1 MEIDNTLLV
10 TGGCGFIGSHF
21 INYIFNKYSLIK
33 IINIDAMYY
42 CANELNVNEN
52 VRNSN
57 RYTFI
62 KGKVQDKDL
71 INFILN
77 TYNVSYI
84 VHFAAQSHVDTSFT
98 DSLQYTQDNIVG
110 THTLIECCRIYG
122 KIKKFIHISTDEVY
136 GESICEKKTENSVLI
151 PTNPYASSKASA
163 ELIVQSY
170 YHSFKMPI
178 VIVRSNNIFGPNQYP
193 EKLIPKFIK
202 LLKENKK
209 LTIYGDGHHIRGFLH
224 VSDVVRAVELI
235 LLKGTISEIYN
246 IGVEKEFE
254 FSVLDV
260 AKILIKLIKNST
272 DYNDFIEY
280 VDDRPF
286 NDKRYY
292 ISNDKVKSL
301 GWKVKTNFM
310 EVLKELINIGIIND
324 SVHS

>member
-1 MEIDNTLLV
+1 MEVNNTLLV

-21 INYIFNKYSLIK
+21 INYIYEKYSEID

-42 CANELNVNEN
+42 CANETNVKEYI
-52 VRNSN
+52 RNSD
-57 RYTFI
+57 RYIFI
-62 KGKVQDKDL
+62 KGKVQDQDL

-77 TYNVSYI
+77 TYQITHVI
-84 VHFAAQSHVDTSFT
+84 HFAAQSHVDTSFT

-110 THTLIECCRIYG
+110 THTLIECCRMYG

-136 GESICEKKTENSVLI
+136 GESIYEKKTENSILI
-151 PTNPYASSKASA
+151 PTNPYSASKGSA

-178 VIVRSNNIFGPNQYP
+178 VIVRSNNVFGPNQYP

-209 LTIYGDGHHIRGFLH
+209 LTIYGDGNHIRGFLH
-224 VSDVVRAVELI
+224 VSDVITAIELI
-235 LLKGTISEIYN
+235 LIKGTISEIYN

-254 FSVLDV
+254 YSVLDI

-272 DYNDFIEY
+272 EYNDFIEY
-280 VDDRPF
+280 VSDRPF

-292 ISNDKVKSL
+292 ISNDKIKSL
-301 GWKVKTNFM
+301 GWDIKKNFM
-310 EVLKELINIGIIND
+310 DCIKELI
-324 SVHS
+324 

>member
-1 MEIDNTLLV
+1 MEVNNTLLV

-21 INYIFNKYSLIK
+21 INYIYEKYSEID

-42 CANELNVNEN
+42 CANETNVKEYI
-52 VRNSN
+52 RNSD
-57 RYTFI
+57 RYIFI
-62 KGKVQDKDL
+62 KGKVQDQDL

-77 TYNVSYI
+77 TYQITHVI
-84 VHFAAQSHVDTSFT
+84 HFAAQSHVDTSFT

-136 GESICEKKTENSVLI
+136 GESIYEKKTENSILI
-151 PTNPYASSKASA
+151 PTNPYSASKGSA

-178 VIVRSNNIFGPNQYP
+178 VIVRSNNVFGPNQYP

-209 LTIYGDGHHIRGFLH
+209 LTIYGDGNHIRGFLH
-224 VSDVVRAVELI
+224 VSDVITAIELI
-235 LLKGTISEIYN
+235 LIKGTISEIYN

-254 FSVLDV
+254 YSVLDI

-272 DYNDFIEY
+272 EYNDFIEY
-280 VDDRPF
+280 VSDRPF

-292 ISNDKVKSL
+292 ISNDKIKSL
-301 GWKVKTNFM
+301 GWDIKKNFM
-310 EVLKELINIGIIND
+310 DCIKELI
-324 SVHS
+324 